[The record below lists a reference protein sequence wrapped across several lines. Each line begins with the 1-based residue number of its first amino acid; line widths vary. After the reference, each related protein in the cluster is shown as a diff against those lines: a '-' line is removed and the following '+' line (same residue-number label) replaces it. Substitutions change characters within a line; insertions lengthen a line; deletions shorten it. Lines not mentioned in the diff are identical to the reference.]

1 MVIHDDVQF
10 QLHLINVTNTYSFK
24 CLKLEWTMMQYACL
38 AAPSQGSFV
47 PLRILLFTA
56 KEKSGINA
64 TDGCKLPQNQV
75 SNTKMEEILFLTVH
89 TLHFL
94 NLREARPEKP
104 CLGLVCV

>member
-1 MVIHDDVQF
+1 MTIHDDVHF
-10 QLHLINVTNTYSFK
+10 QLHFYLDLMNVNNTYSFK

-75 SNTKMEEILFLTVH
+75 SNTKMEEILFLQYT
-89 TLHFL
+89 TLF
-94 NLREARPEKP
+94 EP
-104 CLGLVCV
+104 